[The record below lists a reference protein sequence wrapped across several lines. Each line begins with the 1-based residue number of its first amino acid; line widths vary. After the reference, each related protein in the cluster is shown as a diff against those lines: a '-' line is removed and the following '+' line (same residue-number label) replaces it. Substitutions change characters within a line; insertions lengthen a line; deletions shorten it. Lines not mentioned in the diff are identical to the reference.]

1 MSRVKIIEAIS
12 RGLERIIKAIRCKS
26 VCCVGSS
33 CNEPP
38 PECVECKYLD
48 KEGKAQVH
56 VV

>member
-1 MSRVKIIEAIS
+1 MSRVKIIDAIF
-12 RGLERIIKAIRCKS
+12 RGLERIVKAIRCKS

-48 KEGKAQVH
+48 KEAKAQVH

>member
-12 RGLERIIKAIRCKS
+12 RGVERIIRAIRCKS

-33 CNEPP
+33 CNEPE
-38 PECVECKYLD
+38 PESIECKYID